1 MPPPTTPR
9 RRLALAALALLAGA
23 PLLLGGCASL
33 GDLAKAAVQPPVLTY
48 RSAEVTALDFDG
60 ATLAFDFRLQNP
72 NPFGLSLAGVQYW
85 LQLEQRVVVRG
96 TVPGGLEIPASG
108 EAPVR
113 FTARLPFAEV
123 PHLLE
128 LVAKGGQVAY
138 TVGGQVDVETP
149 VGVLAIPA
157 SHAGQVALPAL
168 PAIRLASATVR
179 LASLTEVDLAL
190 TLAVDNRNPFPL
202 PEGELKFA
210 VSLGGEVV
218 ATVDGEALAEVP
230 AQREGRVV
238 IPVRLSLL
246 GAGRALATAV
256 RGGSADL
263 RLSGEAKI
271 GALPVPLDLRGKA
284 SGR

>member
-1 MPPPTTPR
+1 MPPPPPP
-9 RRLALAALALLAGA
+9 RRLALAALAAI
-23 PLLLGGCASL
+23 PLLLGGCASM
-33 GDLAKAAVQPPVLTY
+33 GELAKAAVQPPTLTF

-96 TVPGGLEIPASG
+96 AVPGGVKIPASG
-108 EAPVR
+108 EVPVR
-113 FTARLPFAEV
+113 FSARLPFNEV
-123 PHLLE
+123 PRLLE
-128 LVAKGGQVAY
+128 LVSRGGKVAY
-138 TVGGQVDVETP
+138 TVGGEVAVETP
-149 VGVLAIPA
+149 VGVLTIPA
-157 SHAGQVALPAL
+157 SHAGHVDLPTL
-168 PAIRLASATVR
+168 PAIRLAGATVR
-179 LASLTEVDLAL
+179 LASLTEVDLAV
-190 TLAVDNRNPFPL
+190 TLVVDNRNPFPL

-230 AQREGRVV
+230 AQREARVV
-238 IPVRLSLL
+238 VPVRLSLL
-246 GAGRALATAV
+246 NAGRALSTAV

-263 RLSGEAKI
+263 RLSGEARI
-271 GALPVPLDLRGKA
+271 GALPVPLDLVGKA